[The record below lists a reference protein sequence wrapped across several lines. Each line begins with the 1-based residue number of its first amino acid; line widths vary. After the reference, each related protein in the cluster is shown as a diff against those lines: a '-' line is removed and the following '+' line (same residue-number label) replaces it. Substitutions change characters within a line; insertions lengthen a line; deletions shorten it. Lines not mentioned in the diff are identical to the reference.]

1 MKWFSIDFFL
11 NLAQFST
18 FRLVR
23 CGFISNGIEPEEA
36 ILNMIFVI
44 GLRYQS
50 SNYETSKHWKK
61 MLMQKPEI
69 LPMKLFYET

>member
-1 MKWFSIDFFL
+1 LIFFL

-18 FRLVR
+18 FRLIR
-23 CGFISNGIEPEEA
+23 WGFISNGIEPEEA
-36 ILNMIFVI
+36 ILNMIFEI
-44 GLRYQS
+44 GLRNQS
-50 SNYETSKHWKK
+50 KNYETSKYWKK